1 MTLFYDFIIN
11 SYYHVSLIIVFESH
25 MKHRTIEI
33 GLVFSYEKL
42 LKELS
47 LVSIKNKTDNEENF
61 RSILEEKIKVVL
73 FGH

>member
-47 LVSIKNKTDNEENF
+47 LVSIKNKTDNKENF